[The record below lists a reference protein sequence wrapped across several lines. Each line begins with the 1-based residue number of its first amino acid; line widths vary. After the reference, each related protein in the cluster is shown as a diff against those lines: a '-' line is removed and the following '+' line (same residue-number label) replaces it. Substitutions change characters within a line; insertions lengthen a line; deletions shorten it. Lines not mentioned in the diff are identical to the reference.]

1 MLVLHLRQ
9 YAYCQR
15 MIDKTKYQLQLGAIL
30 LFKYHGIRMHLVV
43 MLSAQRQHK
52 KVMRFCTHPTLTVT
66 YQVVGIISRL
76 STTCARLRLNPARV
90 HFINPAATF
99 WA

>member
-9 YAYCQR
+9 YANCQR
-15 MIDKTKYQLQLGAIL
+15 TIDKTKYQLQLGAIL
-30 LFKYHGIRMHLVV
+30 LFKCHGIRMQLVV

-52 KVMRFCTHPTLTVT
+52 EVMRFCPHSPLTVA

-76 STTCARLRLNPARV
+76 STTCTRLCLNPARV
-90 HFINPAATF
+90 LFINPAATF

>member
-15 MIDKTKYQLQLGAIL
+15 TIDKTKYQLQLGAIL
-30 LFKYHGIRMHLVV
+30 LFKCHGIRMQLVV

-52 KVMRFCTHPTLTVT
+52 EVMRFCTHSTLTVA

-76 STTCARLRLNPARV
+76 STTCTRLCR
-90 HFINPAATF
+90 
-99 WA
+99 